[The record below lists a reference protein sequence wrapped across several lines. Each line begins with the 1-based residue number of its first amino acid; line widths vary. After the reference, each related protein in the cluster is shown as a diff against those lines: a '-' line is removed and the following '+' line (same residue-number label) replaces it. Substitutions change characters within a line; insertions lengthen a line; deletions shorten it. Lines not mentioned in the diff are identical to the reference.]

1 MKVRQICLF
10 AFFSV
15 VVFNTLAASGQDLGT
30 AFGRAE
36 QIVRDS
42 KPTSSGISERARNDR
57 EERRTSGGSESTQP
71 DWGAIRRAQRER
83 EREHKREEK
92 ERQRQ
97 AEERERQRVENNL
110 SIIEANLAAAAASMP
125 PMPPAHSYE
134 VDKSTTAVQ
143 ARLDWLHSLV
153 SGPALRPIGTY
164 ASEEKQQAFRNSQVV
179 RDALR
184 RGEKP
189 AFQPLWNYYEFNR
202 SIAAG
207 LVPEENRCAIVM
219 SMTLG
224 LEPRGNEA
232 SVASLTDPKKKSMI
246 LGLMSIKYLEKPVRN
261 PAATHTEVAARYYLR
276 AEDLANRLKS
286 EWGKP
291 QEIDALDAAKYL
303 NGRQGVV
310 FLEHAYLESR
320 RPVSHSQGS
329 YLEDPFK
336 NFRKGDHID
345 LWKSNMNASE
355 SSMPFQH
362 AQKIWFWE
370 LK

>member
-10 AFFSV
+10 AFLSV
-15 VVFNTLAASGQDLGT
+15 VVFSTLAASGQDLGT

-83 EREHKREEK
+83 ERQLKREEK
-92 ERQRQ
+92 ER
-97 AEERERQRVENNL
+97 ERQRVDKNL
-110 SIIEANLAAAAASMP
+110 SVIEANLAAAAASMP
-125 PMPPAHSYE
+125 PMPPHSYD
-134 VDKSTTAVQ
+134 VNKSTDTFAVQ
-143 ARLDWLHSLV
+143 GRRDWLQKLV

-164 ASEEKQQAFRNSQVV
+164 ASEEKRQAFRNSQVV

-189 AFQPLWNYYEFNR
+189 GFQPLWNYYEFNR

-246 LGLMSIKYLEKPVRN
+246 LGLMSTKYLEKPVRN

-276 AEDLANRLKS
+276 AEELANRLKT
-286 EWGKP
+286 EWGQP

-336 NFRKGDHID
+336 DFRKGDHID

>member
-1 MKVRQICLF
+1 MKLRYIYLF
-10 AFFSV
+10 AVLSSV
-15 VVFNTLAASGQDLGT
+15 AASGQDLGV

-36 QIVRDS
+36 QIIRDS
-42 KPTSSGISERARNDR
+42 KPTSSGVSERARNDR
-57 EERRTSGGSESTQP
+57 EDRRTSGGSQSTQP

-83 EREHKREEK
+83 EREIKREQK

-97 AEERERQRVENNL
+97 AEELERQRIADNL
-110 SIIEANLAAAAASMP
+110 SKIETNLAAAAAGGNIP
-125 PMPPAHSYE
+125 PTPPPLHSYE

-153 SGPALRPIGTY
+153 KGPAMRPIGSFS
-164 ASEEKQQAFRNSQVV
+164 SEEKRQALRNSQVV
-179 RDALR
+179 HDATR
-184 RGEKP
+184 HGGKP
-189 AFQPLWNYYEFNR
+189 PFQPLWDYYEFNR
-202 SIAAG
+202 PIAIG
-207 LVPEENRCAIVM
+207 LLPDENRCAIVL

-232 SVASLTDPKKKSMI
+232 SVANLTDQKKKSMI
-246 LGLMSIKYLEKPVRN
+246 LGLAATKNLEAN
-261 PAATHTEVAARYYLR
+261 FSQTEAATHYYLR
-276 AEDLANRLKS
+276 AQELANRLKS
-286 EWGKP
+286 EWGQP

-303 NGRQGVV
+303 NGKQGVV
-310 FLEHAYLESR
+310 FLEHAYQEFR
-320 RPVSHSQGS
+320 RPISHPQGS

-355 SSMPFQH
+355 STMPFQH

>member
-15 VVFNTLAASGQDLGT
+15 VVFSTLAASGQDLGT

-57 EERRTSGGSESTQP
+57 EERRSSGPSESTQP

-83 EREHKREEK
+83 ERQLKREEK
-92 ERQRQ
+92 ER
-97 AEERERQRVENNL
+97 ERQRVDKNL
-110 SIIEANLAAAAASMP
+110 SVIEANLAAAAASMP
-125 PMPPAHSYE
+125 PMPPHSYD
-134 VDKSTTAVQ
+134 VNKSTDTLAVQ
-143 ARLDWLHSLV
+143 GRRDWLQTLV
-153 SGPALRPIGTY
+153 RGPALRPIGTY
-164 ASEEKQQAFRNSQVV
+164 ASEEKRQAFRNSQVV

-189 AFQPLWNYYEFNR
+189 PFQPLWNYYEFNR

-246 LGLMSIKYLEKPVRN
+246 LGLMSTKYLEKPIRN

-286 EWGKP
+286 EWGQP

-320 RPVSHSQGS
+320 RPTSHTQGS